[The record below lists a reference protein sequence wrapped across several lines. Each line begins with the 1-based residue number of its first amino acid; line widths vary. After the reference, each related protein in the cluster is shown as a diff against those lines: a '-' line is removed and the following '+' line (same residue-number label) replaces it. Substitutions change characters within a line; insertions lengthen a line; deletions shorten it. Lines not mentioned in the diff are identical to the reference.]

1 MLESKLNL
9 DFKLVEQARAHAARV
24 ADDTQRF
31 IDGCTTVAV
40 ERTICRL
47 LGIDGVDASDVPLP
61 SVVVDHLMDKG
72 ALPQGAA
79 FWIGNAMV
87 ETGKG
92 PQAIAED
99 VAADKLE
106 LTELPVHS
114 EADIHAALAPIVEE
128 SLAKI
133 RARRKRRED
142 FIAAH
147 GGEKQGPWV
156 YLIVATGNIYEDVVQ
171 ATAAARQGAD
181 VIAVIR
187 TTGQSLLDYV
197 PYGATTEGF
206 GGTYATQENFRLMR
220 EAMDKVGEE
229 LGRYIRVCNYC
240 SGLCMPEI
248 AAMGALERL
257 DVMLNDALYGILFRD
272 INMQRTIVDQ
282 YFSRVINGY
291 AGVIIN
297 TGEDNYLTTDD
308 AITAA
313 HTVLASQFINEAFA
327 KTAGMREEQ
336 MGLGHAFEMDPA
348 VEDTFLYELAQAQM
362 AREIFPNAPLKYMP
376 PTKFMTGNIFRGHI
390 QDALFNMVTILTN
403 QKLCLLGMMTEAIH
417 TPFMS
422 DRALSIENAQ
432 YIFRTMKDLGDELTY
447 KEGGIIRTRANEVL
461 TKATDLLSEI
471 EKLGLFT
478 TIEKGIFADVK
489 RPKDGGKGLAGVVI
503 KDDKYFNPFIE
514 VMKGKVGA

>member
-1 MLESKLNL
+1 
-9 DFKLVEQARAHAARV
+9 
-24 ADDTQRF
+24 
-31 IDGCTTVAV
+31 
-40 ERTICRL
+40 
-47 LGIDGVDASDVPLP
+47 
-61 SVVVDHLMDKG
+61 MDKG

-229 LGRYIRVCNYC
+229 LGACATTAPACACPR
-240 SGLCMPEI
+240 SPPW
-248 AAMGALERL
+248 AP
-257 DVMLNDALYGILFRD
+257 
-272 INMQRTIVDQ
+272 
-282 YFSRVINGY
+282 SR
-291 AGVIIN
+291 AW
-297 TGEDNYLTTDD
+297 T
-308 AITAA
+308 
-313 HTVLASQFINEAFA
+313 S
-327 KTAGMREEQ
+327 
-336 MGLGHAFEMDPA
+336 
-348 VEDTFLYELAQAQM
+348 
-362 AREIFPNAPLKYMP
+362 
-376 PTKFMTGNIFRGHI
+376 
-390 QDALFNMVTILTN
+390 
-403 QKLCLLGMMTEAIH
+403 C
-417 TPFMS
+417 
-422 DRALSIENAQ
+422 
-432 YIFRTMKDLGDELTY
+432 
-447 KEGGIIRTRANEVL
+447 
-461 TKATDLLSEI
+461 
-471 EKLGLFT
+471 
-478 TIEKGIFADVK
+478 
-489 RPKDGGKGLAGVVI
+489 
-503 KDDKYFNPFIE
+503 
-514 VMKGKVGA
+514 